1 MFKYIRILS
10 LSMGT
15 NSSHD
20 SHDPP
25 DTGPPEARI
34 KVPVPAKNEDLYR
47 HSVTNDLLSFL
58 IDRPFEEYTL
68 RKLAS
73 LVGTTHRTVSL
84 AVDILEDNDLVVV
97 TPEGNKKLVGINR
110 DRIETPENDV
120 LRIPQPEFQQPV
132 REAVDALVDQ
142 LDDVLGI
149 LVYGSV
155 ARGEA
160 DRQSDVDLWVLVRDN
175 RSRNQQRAAEL
186 AKDLAETRIDGDR
199 YGFHIVVE
207 SPESVPAYTEDI
219 ASIVTAGIPVYRT
232 EEFEQFRSLMEGMVD
247 ER

>member
-1 MFKYIRILS
+1 ME
-10 LSMGT
+10 T
-15 NSSHD
+15 DD
-20 SHDPP
+20 SNDLPE
-25 DTGPPEARI
+25 TGPTEALV

-84 AVDILEDNDLVVV
+84 TVDILEDNDLVVV
-97 TPEGNKKLVGINR
+97 TAEGNKKLVGVNR

-120 LRIPQPEFQQPV
+120 LRIPQSEFQQPV
-132 REAVDALVDQ
+132 REAIDALVDRM
-142 LDDVLGI
+142 DDILGI
-149 LVYGSV
+149 FVYGSV

-160 DRQSDVDLWVLVRDN
+160 DRQSDVDLWVLVREG
-175 RSRNQQRAAEL
+175 RSPNQQRATEL
-186 AKDLAETRIDGDR
+186 AKDLAETQIGGER
-199 YGFHIVVE
+199 YEFHIVVE
-207 SPESVPAYTEDI
+207 SPESVPAYTDDI

-232 EEFEQFRSLMEGMVD
+232 DELEQFRSLMEGMVD

>member
-1 MFKYIRILS
+1 METS
-10 LSMGT
+10 GS
-15 NSSHD
+15 NDSSE
-20 SHDPP
+20 
-25 DTGPPEARI
+25 TGPTEALV
-34 KVPVPAKNEDLYR
+34 KVPVPARNEDLYR

-132 REAVDALVDQ
+132 QEAVDTLVDR
-142 LDDVLGI
+142 LDDILGI

-160 DRQSDVDLWVLVRDN
+160 DRQSDIDLWVLVRED
-175 RSRNQQRAAEL
+175 RSRKQQRAAEL
-186 AKDLAETRIDGDR
+186 AKDLAEIRIGGER
-199 YGFHIVVE
+199 YEFHIVVE
-207 SPESVPAYTEDI
+207 SPESVPAYTDDI

-232 EEFEQFRSLMEGMVD
+232 DEFEQFRSLMEGMVD

>member
-1 MFKYIRILS
+1 METS
-10 LSMGT
+10 GS
-15 NSSHD
+15 NDSSE
-20 SHDPP
+20 
-25 DTGPPEARI
+25 TGSTEALV

-84 AVDILEDNDLVVV
+84 TVDILEDNNLVVV
-97 TPEGNKKLVGINR
+97 TSEGNKKLVGINR
-110 DRIETPENDV
+110 DRIETTENDV

-132 REAVDALVDQ
+132 QEAVNTLVDR
-142 LDDVLGI
+142 LDDILGI

-160 DRQSDVDLWVLVRDN
+160 DRQSDVDLWVLVRED
-175 RSRNQQRAAEL
+175 RSRKQQRAAEL
-186 AKDLAETRIDGDR
+186 AKDLAEIRIGGER
-199 YGFHIVVE
+199 YEFHIVVE
-207 SPESVPAYTEDI
+207 SPKSMPAYTDDI

-232 EEFEQFRSLMEGMVD
+232 DEFEQFRSLMEGMVD

>member
-1 MFKYIRILS
+1 ME
-10 LSMGT
+10 T
-15 NSSHD
+15 DSSNESPG
-20 SHDPP
+20 SHESDL
-25 DTGPPEARI
+25 PEAHI
-34 KVPVPAKNEDLYR
+34 KVPVPATDGALYR
-47 HSVTNDLLSFL
+47 HSVTNELLSFL

-73 LVGTTHRTVSL
+73 LVGTTHRSVSL
-84 AVDILEDNDLVVV
+84 AVDILEDNDLVVI
-97 TPEGNKKLVGINR
+97 TPEGNRKLVGINR

-120 LRIPQPEFQQPV
+120 LRIPQSEFQQPV
-132 REAVDALVDQ
+132 QKAVDALVDT

-160 DRQSDVDLWVLVRDN
+160 DRQSDIDLWVLVRDN

-186 AKDLAETRIDGDR
+186 ATELAETRIDGDR

-207 SPESVPAYTEDI
+207 SPESVPAHTEDI

-232 EEFEQFRSLMEGMVD
+232 EAFEQFRSLMEGMVD

>member
-1 MFKYIRILS
+1 ME
-10 LSMGT
+10 T
-15 NSSHD
+15 NGSNDSSE
-20 SHDPP
+20 
-25 DTGPPEARI
+25 TGPTEALVKI
-34 KVPVPAKNEDLYR
+34 PVPAKNGDLYR

-84 AVDILEDNDLVVV
+84 AVDVLEDNNLVVV
-97 TPEGNKKLVGINR
+97 TSEGNKKLVGVNR
-110 DRIETPENDV
+110 DRIEIPENDV
-120 LRIPQPEFQQPV
+120 LRIPQSEFQQPV
-132 REAVDALVDQ
+132 REAIDALVDR
-142 LDDVLGI
+142 LDDILGI

-160 DRQSDVDLWVLVRDN
+160 DRQSDVDLWVLVREG
-175 RSRNQQRAAEL
+175 RSRNQQRATEL
-186 AKDLAETRIDGDR
+186 AKDLAETRVGGER
-199 YGFHIVVE
+199 YEFHIVVE
-207 SPESVPAYTEDI
+207 SPESVPAYTDDI

>member
-1 MFKYIRILS
+1 
-10 LSMGT
+10 MGT
-15 NSSHD
+15 NSNND
-20 SHDPP
+20 SRESP
-25 DTGPPEARI
+25 DSNLSEARI

-58 IDRPFEEYTL
+58 IDRPFEEYTI

-73 LVGTTHRTVSL
+73 LVGTTHRTVGL

-97 TPEGNKKLVGINR
+97 TPEGNKKLVSINR

-120 LRIPQPEFQQPV
+120 LRIPQSEFQQPV
-132 REAVDALVDQ
+132 QEAVDALVDQ

-160 DRQSDVDLWVLVRDN
+160 DRQSDVDLWVLVRNN
-175 RSRNQQRAAEL
+175 RSRNQQRATEL
-186 AKDLAETRIDGDR
+186 AKDLAETRIDGER
-199 YGFHIVVE
+199 YGFHTVVE
-207 SPESVPAYTEDI
+207 SPQSVPAYTEDI

-232 EEFEQFRSLMEGMVD
+232 DEFEQFRSLMEGI
-247 ER
+247 

>member
-1 MFKYIRILS
+1 METS
-10 LSMGT
+10 GS
-15 NSSHD
+15 NDSSE
-20 SHDPP
+20 
-25 DTGPPEARI
+25 TGPTEALV

-132 REAVDALVDQ
+132 QEAVDTLVDR
-142 LDDVLGI
+142 LDDILGI

-160 DRQSDVDLWVLVRDN
+160 DRQSDVDLWVLVRED
-175 RSRNQQRAAEL
+175 RSRKQQRAAEL
-186 AKDLAETRIDGDR
+186 AKDLAEIRIGGER
-199 YGFHIVVE
+199 YEFHIVVE
-207 SPESVPAYTEDI
+207 SPKSMPAYTDDI

-232 EEFEQFRSLMEGMVD
+232 DEFEQFRSLMEGMVD

>member
-1 MFKYIRILS
+1 METS
-10 LSMGT
+10 GS
-15 NSSHD
+15 NDSSE
-20 SHDPP
+20 
-25 DTGPPEARI
+25 TGPTEALV
-34 KVPVPAKNEDLYR
+34 KVPVPAKNGDLYR

-68 RKLAS
+68 RTLAS

-132 REAVDALVDQ
+132 QEAVDTLVDR
-142 LDDVLGI
+142 LDDILGI

-160 DRQSDVDLWVLVRDN
+160 DRQSDVDLWVLVRED
-175 RSRNQQRAAEL
+175 RSRKQQRATEL
-186 AKDLAETRIDGDR
+186 AKDLAEIRIGGER
-199 YGFHIVVE
+199 YEFHIVVE
-207 SPESVPAYTEDI
+207 SPKSMPAYTDDI

-232 EEFEQFRSLMEGMVD
+232 DEFEQFRSLME
-247 ER
+247 

>member
-1 MFKYIRILS
+1 
-10 LSMGT
+10 MGI
-15 NSSHD
+15 NSNND
-20 SHDPP
+20 SHESP
-25 DTGPPEARI
+25 DSNLSEARI

-68 RKLAS
+68 RTLAS
-73 LVGTTHRTVSL
+73 LVGTTHRTVGL

-97 TPEGNKKLVGINR
+97 TPEGNKKLVRINR

-120 LRIPQPEFQQPV
+120 LRIHQSEFQQPV
-132 REAVDALVDQ
+132 REAVDVLVEQ

-149 LVYGSV
+149 VVYGSV
-155 ARGEA
+155 AHGEA

-175 RSRNQQRAAEL
+175 RSRNQQRATEL
-186 AKDLAETRIDGDR
+186 ATDLAETRIAGER

-207 SPESVPAYTEDI
+207 SPQSVPAYTEDI

-232 EEFEQFRSLMEGMVD
+232 DEFEQFRSLMEGMVD

>member
-1 MFKYIRILS
+1 ME
-10 LSMGT
+10 T
-15 NSSHD
+15 NSSND

-25 DTGPPEARI
+25 DTGPSEARI
-34 KVPVPAKNEDLYR
+34 NVPVPAKNEELYR

-132 REAVDALVDQ
+132 QEAVDALVDQ

-160 DRQSDVDLWVLVRDN
+160 DRQSDVDLWVLVREE

-186 AKDLAETRIDGDR
+186 AKGLAETRIGGER

-232 EEFEQFRSLMEGMVD
+232 DEFEQFRSLMEGMVD

>member
-1 MFKYIRILS
+1 ME
-10 LSMGT
+10 T
-15 NSSHD
+15 NSSND
-20 SHDPP
+20 SSE
-25 DTGPPEARI
+25 TGPTEALVKI
-34 KVPVPAKNEDLYR
+34 PVPAKNGDLYR
-47 HSVTNDLLSFL
+47 HSVTNNLLSLL

-84 AVDILEDNDLVVV
+84 TVDILEDNDLVVV
-97 TPEGNKKLVGINR
+97 TSEGNKKLVGVNR

-120 LRIPQPEFQQPV
+120 LRIPQAKFQQPV
-132 REAVDALVDQ
+132 QEAIDALTDQ
-142 LDDVLGI
+142 LDDILGI

-160 DRQSDVDLWVLVRDN
+160 DRQSDIDLWVLVREG
-175 RSRNQQRAAEL
+175 RSRNQQRATEL
-186 AKDLAETRIDGDR
+186 AKDLVETRVGGER
-199 YGFHIVVE
+199 YEFHIVVE
-207 SPESVPAYTEDI
+207 SPESVPAYTDDI

-232 EEFEQFRSLMEGMVD
+232 DEFEQFRSLMEGMID

>member
-1 MFKYIRILS
+1 METS
-10 LSMGT
+10 GS
-15 NSSHD
+15 NDSSE
-20 SHDPP
+20 
-25 DTGPPEARI
+25 TGPTEALV

-84 AVDILEDNDLVVV
+84 AVDILKDNNLVVV
-97 TPEGNKKLVGINR
+97 TSEGNKKLVGINR

-132 REAVDALVDQ
+132 QEAVDTLVDR
-142 LDDVLGI
+142 LDDILGI

-160 DRQSDVDLWVLVRDN
+160 DRQSDVDLWVLVRED
-175 RSRNQQRAAEL
+175 RSHKQQRATEL
-186 AKDLAETRIDGDR
+186 AKDLAETRIRGER
-199 YGFHIVVE
+199 YEFHIVVE
-207 SPESVPAYTEDI
+207 SPESVPAYTDDI

-232 EEFEQFRSLMEGMVD
+232 DEFEQFRSLMEGMVD

>member
-1 MFKYIRILS
+1 ME
-10 LSMGT
+10 T
-15 NSSHD
+15 NGSNV

-25 DTGPPEARI
+25 DTGPSEAQI
-34 KVPVPAKNEDLYR
+34 NVPVPAKNEELYR

-58 IDRPFEEYTL
+58 IDRPFEEYTF

-84 AVDILEDNDLVVV
+84 AVNILEDNDLVIV
-97 TPEGNKKLVGINR
+97 TPEGNKKLVSINR
-110 DRIETPENDV
+110 ERIETPENDV
-120 LRIPQPEFQQPV
+120 LRIPQSEFQQPV
-132 REAVDALVDQ
+132 REAVDALIDR

-160 DRQSDVDLWVLVRDN
+160 DRQSDIDLWVLVRED

-219 ASIVTAGIPVYRT
+219 ASIVTAGLPVYRT

-247 ER
+247 EQ

>member
-1 MFKYIRILS
+1 METS
-10 LSMGT
+10 GS
-15 NSSHD
+15 NDSSEIG
-20 SHDPP
+20 S
-25 DTGPPEARI
+25 TEALV

-84 AVDILEDNDLVVV
+84 AVDILEDNNLVVV
-97 TPEGNKKLVGINR
+97 TSEGNKKLVGINR

-132 REAVDALVDQ
+132 QEAVDTLVDR
-142 LDDVLGI
+142 LDDILGI

-160 DRQSDVDLWVLVRDN
+160 DRQSDVDLWVLVRED
-175 RSRNQQRAAEL
+175 RSRKQQRAAEL
-186 AKDLAETRIDGDR
+186 AKDLAEIRIGGER
-199 YGFHIVVE
+199 YEFHIVVE
-207 SPESVPAYTEDI
+207 SPKSMPAYTDDI
-219 ASIVTAGIPVYRT
+219 ASIVTAGIPIYRT

>member
-1 MFKYIRILS
+1 
-10 LSMGT
+10 MGT
-15 NSSHD
+15 NSSND
-20 SHDPP
+20 SHDSL
-25 DTGPPEARI
+25 DTGPSEARI
-34 KVPVPAKNEDLYR
+34 KVPVPAKNEELYR

-97 TPEGNKKLVGINR
+97 TPKGNKKLVGINR

-160 DRQSDVDLWVLVRDN
+160 DRQSDVDLWVLVRED

-186 AKDLAETRIDGDR
+186 AKNLAETRIDGER

-207 SPESVPAYTEDI
+207 SPASVPAHTEDI
-219 ASIVTAGIPVYRT
+219 ASIVTAGILIYRT
-232 EEFEQFRSLMEGMVD
+232 DEFEQFRSLMEGMVD

>member
-1 MFKYIRILS
+1 
-10 LSMGT
+10 MGT
-15 NSSHD
+15 NSSND

-25 DTGPPEARI
+25 DTGPSEARI
-34 KVPVPAKNEDLYR
+34 NVPVPAKNEDIYR

-120 LRIPQPEFQQPV
+120 LRTPQPEFQQPV
-132 REAVDALVDQ
+132 REAADALVDR

-160 DRQSDVDLWVLVRDN
+160 DRQSDVDLWVLVRED

-186 AKDLAETRIDGDR
+186 ATDLAETRIDGER

>member
-1 MFKYIRILS
+1 
-10 LSMGT
+10 
-15 NSSHD
+15 
-20 SHDPP
+20 
-25 DTGPPEARI
+25 
-34 KVPVPAKNEDLYR
+34 
-47 HSVTNDLLSFL
+47 VTNDLLSFL

-155 ARGEA
+155 ARGKA

-186 AKDLAETRIDGDR
+186 AKDLAETRIDGER
-199 YGFHIVVE
+199 YGSHIVVE
-207 SPESVPAYTEDI
+207 SPASVPAYTEDI

-232 EEFEQFRSLMEGMVD
+232 DEFEQFRSLMEGMVD

>member
-1 MFKYIRILS
+1 
-10 LSMGT
+10 MGT

-34 KVPVPAKNEDLYR
+34 KVPVPAKNEELYR

-58 IDRPFEEYTL
+58 IGRPFEEYTL

-186 AKDLAETRIDGDR
+186 AKDLAETRIDGER
-199 YGFHIVVE
+199 YGSHIVVE

-219 ASIVTAGIPVYRT
+219 ASIVTTGIPVYRT

>member
-1 MFKYIRILS
+1 
-10 LSMGT
+10 MGT
-15 NSSHD
+15 NSSHN

-34 KVPVPAKNEDLYR
+34 KVPVPAKNEELYR

-58 IDRPFEEYTL
+58 IDRPFEKYTL

-186 AKDLAETRIDGDR
+186 AKDLAETRIDGER
-199 YGFHIVVE
+199 YGSHIVVE

-232 EEFEQFRSLMEGMVD
+232 EEFEQFRSLMEGMVN

>member
-1 MFKYIRILS
+1 ME
-10 LSMGT
+10 T
-15 NSSHD
+15 NGSNNL
-20 SHDPP
+20 P
-25 DTGPPEARI
+25 DTGSTEALV
-34 KVPVPAKNEDLYR
+34 KVPVPAKNGDLYR

-97 TPEGNKKLVGINR
+97 TPEGNKKLVGVNR

-132 REAVDALVDQ
+132 QEAVDTLVDR
-142 LDDVLGI
+142 LDDILGI

-160 DRQSDVDLWVLVRDN
+160 DRQSDVDLWVLVRED
-175 RSRNQQRAAEL
+175 RSRKQQRAAEL
-186 AKDLAETRIDGDR
+186 AKDLAEIRIGGER
-199 YGFHIVVE
+199 YEFHIVVE
-207 SPESVPAYTEDI
+207 SPESVPAYTDDI

-232 EEFEQFRSLMEGMVD
+232 DEFEQFRSLMEGMVD

>member
-1 MFKYIRILS
+1 METS
-10 LSMGT
+10 GS
-15 NSSHD
+15 NDSSE
-20 SHDPP
+20 
-25 DTGPPEARI
+25 TGPTEALV
-34 KVPVPAKNEDLYR
+34 KVPVPARNEDLYR
-47 HSVTNDLLSFL
+47 HSMTNDLLSFL

-132 REAVDALVDQ
+132 REAVDTLVDR
-142 LDDVLGI
+142 LDDILGI

-160 DRQSDVDLWVLVRDN
+160 DRQSDVDLWVLVRED
-175 RSRNQQRAAEL
+175 RSRKQQRAAEL
-186 AKDLAETRIDGDR
+186 AKDLAEIRIGGER
-199 YGFHIVVE
+199 YEFHIVVE
-207 SPESVPAYTEDI
+207 SPKSMPAYTDDI

-232 EEFEQFRSLMEGMVD
+232 DEFEQFRSLMEGMVD

>member
-1 MFKYIRILS
+1 
-10 LSMGT
+10 MGM
-15 NSSHD
+15 NSSN
-20 SHDPP
+20 DPP
-25 DTGPPEARI
+25 DTGPSEARI
-34 KVPVPAKNEDLYR
+34 NVPVPAKNEELYR

-132 REAVDALVDQ
+132 QEAVDALVDQ

-160 DRQSDVDLWVLVRDN
+160 DRQSDVDLWVLVRED

-186 AKDLAETRIDGDR
+186 AKDLAETRIDGER